1 MSHFAKTFTMSLVPP
16 TLPAVPTS
24 LLRACCLLLAVSVL
38 AACAFLPA
46 TRPAAPQGKP
56 PRQAEQAKKVAQA
69 RPAERPSV
77 VCSAKQGNPFAMRKK
92 VLILSLPVLRPGEA
106 VDLPDIALA
115 WSNALQLR
123 LQKKDHFLIRDGSS
137 YAIDSLG
144 DVRQQTTT
152 LARMLDAQIVIAGQ
166 ITSLGS
172 LPQPFVDKRVLE
184 TVLDVYDGD
193 SGARL
198 ARLEQ
203 HGEVRGRVLN
213 QGSPLRG
220 GFFDTSLG
228 SAVAIML
235 EQQVAD
241 IEDEL
246 SCLPLQAHIVRTHG
260 DEARLDAGYTSH
272 IRPGDSLR
280 VTQRQG
286 FPGSGGEQ
294 IEKTF
299 GNLVVKQVFPETA
312 IGQFQGTEQ
321 PDWRYSVFVRAW

>member
-1 MSHFAKTFTMSLVPP
+1 MSHFAKTFTMSLVPLN
-16 TLPAVPTS
+16 LPAVPAI
-24 LLRACCLLLAVSVL
+24 RACCLLLAVSVL
-38 AACAFLPA
+38 AACAILPA
-46 TRPAAPQGKP
+46 TKPAPPAKP
-56 PRQAEQAKKVAQA
+56 PRQAEQAKKVEQA

-92 VLILSLPVLRPGEA
+92 VLILSLPVQRPGEA

-123 LQKKDHFLIRDGSS
+123 LRKGDHFLIRDGSS
-137 YAIDSLG
+137 YAIDPLG
-144 DVRQQTTT
+144 DVRQQATT
-152 LARMLDAQIVIAGQ
+152 LARTLDAQIVIAGQ

-172 LPQPFVDKRVLE
+172 LPQPFGDKRVIE

-198 ARLEQ
+198 ARLEH

-220 GFFDTSLG
+220 GFFGTPLG
-228 SAVAIML
+228 SVVAIML

-312 IGQFQGTEQ
+312 IGQFQGSEQ

>member
-1 MSHFAKTFTMSLVPP
+1 M
-16 TLPAVPTS
+16 
-24 LLRACCLLLAVSVL
+24 
-38 AACAFLPA
+38 
-46 TRPAAPQGKP
+46 
-56 PRQAEQAKKVAQA
+56 
-69 RPAERPSV
+69 RPSV
-77 VCSAKQGNPFAMRKK
+77 LCSAKQGNPFAMRKK
-92 VLILSLPVLRPGEA
+92 VLILALPVLRPSEA
-106 VDLPDIALA
+106 VDLPDLAAA

-123 LQKKDHFLIRDGSS
+123 LQKGDHFLIRDGSQ
-137 YAIDSLG
+137 YAIDPLG
-144 DVRQQTTT
+144 DVRQQSIT
-152 LARMLDAQIVIAGQ
+152 LAHTLDAQIVIAGQ
-166 ITSLGS
+166 ITSMGMGADRIGLGSLGS
-172 LPQPFVDKRVLE
+172 LPRPFGDKRVIE
-184 TVLDVYDGD
+184 TVLDIYEGD

-198 ARLEQ
+198 ARLEH
-203 HGEVRGRVLN
+203 HGEARGTALN

-220 GFFDTSLG
+220 SFFGTPLG
-228 SAVAIML
+228 GAVAKL
-235 EQQVAD
+235 LDGQAEG

-246 SCLPLQAHIVRTHG
+246 ACLPLQARVVRTHG

-321 PDWRYSVFVRAW
+321 PDWRYGVFVRAW